1 MEPLELSS
9 PAGMHSWLNPNA
21 RANHLSVAV
30 VAPLATHALRVL
42 VRSQHVVERSSRSTI
57 STRITST
64 IILQGLGLLPG
75 AERKR
80 LLMIPES
87 AKGYPCGVDCAIV
100 AAL

>member
-1 MEPLELSS
+1 MELSS

-64 IILQGLGLLPG
+64 IILQGLGKTETTRQPPG
-75 AERKR
+75 STLNVCR
-80 LLMIPES
+80 
-87 AKGYPCGVDCAIV
+87 CH
-100 AAL
+100 